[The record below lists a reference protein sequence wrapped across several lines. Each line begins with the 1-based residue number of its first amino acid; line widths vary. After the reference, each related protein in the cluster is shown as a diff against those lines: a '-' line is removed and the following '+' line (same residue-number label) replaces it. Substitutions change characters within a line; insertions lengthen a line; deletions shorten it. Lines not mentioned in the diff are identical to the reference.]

1 MTVIVYP
8 DDSHNQALVKKLH
21 PADWENP
28 APLER
33 YNLVV
38 IGAGPAGLVA
48 AAGAAG
54 LGAKVALVE
63 RHLMGGDC
71 LNFGCVPSKALLR
84 AAHGIYDAHQA
95 TKFGLSFEDAG
106 TLDFAQVMAGLR
118 KKRND
123 MAHHDSVARFTD
135 LGIDV
140 FIGDGRFI
148 SPNCAEVAGKKLN
161 FHRAVIAVGA
171 RAALPPIP
179 GLAAAEPLTNETLF
193 SLALLPKRLIII
205 GAGPIGCE
213 MAQSFCRFGT
223 EVTLIEMADRIM
235 PAEDPDA
242 SAVLT
247 KKLEQE
253 GVRILLNAKVTQAGI
268 SGQHKEVTVNDRI
281 LTADEIL
288 VAAGRIPNLEGLNLE
303 AAKIDYHGRGVTVND
318 RLQTTNSRVYAAGD
332 ICSAFQFTHS
342 ADAMAKIV
350 LQNALFF
357 GRKKVSDLVMPWATY
372 TSPEVAHVGMTA
384 VEAAKQGDKIITLTA
399 QMSDVDRAILEE
411 ETDGFARVHVD
422 KNSGRI
428 LGATMVSSH
437 AGESITQM
445 ALAITSG
452 LKLSAIGA
460 TIHPYPVQAEV
471 WKKLA
476 GSYLK
481 QSFTPRIAKIFKIF
495 LTIFSR
501 RERHVP

>member
-1 MTVIVYP
+1 MSVVVYP
-8 DDSHNQALVKKLH
+8 DDQYNQELVEKLH

-28 APLER
+28 DPLER

-54 LGAKVALVE
+54 LGAKVALIE

-71 LNFGCVPSKALLR
+71 LNFGCVPSKALLS
-84 AAHGIYDAHQA
+84 AAHSVYEARRSA
-95 TKFGLSFEDAG
+95 KFGFTYEGAG
-106 TLDFAQVMAGLR
+106 TLDFAKLMAGLR

-123 MAHHDSVARFTD
+123 MAHHDSVERFTA

-140 FIGDGRFI
+140 FIGDGKFI
-148 SPNCAEVAGKKLN
+148 SPSCAEVAGKKLN
-161 FHRAVIAVGA
+161 FHRAVIATGA
-171 RAALPPIP
+171 RATLPPIS
-179 GLAAAEPLTNETLF
+179 GLAEAAPLTNETLF
-193 SLALLPKRLIII
+193 SLTELPKRLIII

-213 MAQSFCRFGT
+213 MAQSFCRFGS

-242 SAVLT
+242 SDILAEKLT
-247 KKLEQE
+247 QE
-253 GVRILLNAKVTQAGI
+253 GVNILLNAKVTQAGKT
-268 SGQHKEVTVNDRI
+268 GEHKEITAGGII
-281 LTADEIL
+281 LKADEIL
-288 VAAGRIPNLEGLNLE
+288 VAAGRIPNIEGLNLE
-303 AAKIDYHGRGVTVND
+303 AAGVDYHGRGVTVND
-318 RLQTTNSRVYAAGD
+318 RLQTTSPKIYAAGD
-332 ICSAFQFTHS
+332 ICSALQFTHS
-342 ADAMAKIV
+342 ADSMAKIV

-357 GRKKVSDLVMPWATY
+357 GRKKVSDLVMPWAIY

-384 VEAAKQGDKIITLTA
+384 AEAAEQGDQIITLTA

-411 ETDGFARVHVD
+411 EIEGFARVYVE
-422 KNSGRI
+422 KKSGRL

-452 LKLSAIGA
+452 LKISAVGA
-460 TIHPYPVQAEV
+460 TIHPYPVQADV

-476 GSYLK
+476 NNYLK
-481 QSFTPRIAKIFKIF
+481 RSFTPKIAKIFKIF
-495 LTIFSR
+495 LKLFSR
-501 RERHVP
+501 HKRLVP